1 MPSCCICK
9 KKRLLGEV
17 ILSPRFRWLP
27 GSSRLVIG
35 AHQST
40 QTLRNFK
47 ESVKSAKSKLLVP
60 ALAVVLKRQEG
71 HEWLLLRNPRALQWR
86 CSPARTIGVKTNRIS
101 PVLVPSNAQDQKRIQ
116 ISAHTETSRPV
127 FCILLFGVSHRAS
140 RLQISLFYY
149 SVNPTKIF
157 SAHNC
162 YQFQDTCWLWHKV
175 ANEYYANCKS

>member
-101 PVLVPSNAQDQKRIQ
+101 PVLVPSNARHHLAAESCREMHSKGKVNLRWRVRCMAGLVCAKKIV
-116 ISAHTETSRPV
+116 EKFPY
-127 FCILLFGVSHRAS
+127 LF
-140 RLQISLFYY
+140 F
-149 SVNPTKIF
+149 
-157 SAHNC
+157 
-162 YQFQDTCWLWHKV
+162 
-175 ANEYYANCKS
+175 